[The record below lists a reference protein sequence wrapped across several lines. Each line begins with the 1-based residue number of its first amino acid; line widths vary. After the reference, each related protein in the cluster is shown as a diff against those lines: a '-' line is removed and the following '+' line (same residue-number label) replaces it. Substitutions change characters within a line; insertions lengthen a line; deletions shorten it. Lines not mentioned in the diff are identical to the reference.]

1 MQERTPRASQVELR
15 GGAAESKPTRSS
27 ITRIAGFDGVRAIA
41 FLLVFISHKLTIPHH
56 HIYGSVGVW
65 TFFVLSGLLITSIL
79 SEMREQVE
87 AGLNK
92 SWRAVRDFYLR
103 RSARIFPLY
112 YACLAIFALASI
124 FTHFDGF
131 STLDASVYAIY
142 GTDILFGAMPQA
154 DYGHFGH
161 LWSLS
166 VEEQFYLVFAPLLLF
181 SPRKYLAH
189 ICVVFIGMAVV
200 TKVMLELSGMDVNAV
215 YVNPMVNFGLL
226 ALGGLIAAGSKVEP
240 PRWLVSWPA
249 QAASGLALL
258 AIPIF
263 LGGYRDTW
271 NHWAMLVGLIAG
283 LFLFQI
289 ARAQS
294 TPVVRFL
301 DWWPLRTLGRVSYGT
316 YLFHQFVHF
325 YNIES
330 VLHKLHINVETPFPI
345 QVAVELAVTIL
356 LATFSWHF
364 FERPILQWAARVTP
378 REGRESSHATA
389 VLAPEQAT
397 G

>member
-1 MQERTPRASQVELR
+1 MQERTPSVSEVELQ
-15 GGAAESKPTRSS
+15 AAAAASKPARSS

-92 SWRAVRDFYLR
+92 SWRAIRDFYLR

-112 YACLAIFALASI
+112 YACLAVFALASI

-131 STLDASVYAIY
+131 TPLDASVYALY

-181 SPRKYLAH
+181 TPRKYLAH
-189 ICVVFIGMAVV
+189 ICVVFIGAAVI
-200 TKVMLELSGMDVNAV
+200 TKVMLERSGMEVNAI
-215 YVNPMVNFGLL
+215 YVNPMINFGLL
-226 ALGGLIAAGSKVEP
+226 ALGGLIAAASNVTP
-240 PRWLVSWPA
+240 PKWLVSWPA

-271 NHWAMLVGLIAG
+271 NHWAMLIGLIAG

-294 TPVVRFL
+294 TPVVRLL

-345 QVAVELAVTIL
+345 QVAVELAVTII
-356 LATFSWHF
+356 LATLSWNF

-378 REGRESSHATA
+378 REGRESSHAAA